1 MNDVREFSVPPAQLS
16 CLIGNLFAELEPPCG
31 VETSSVSLASAQA
44 QKLVRSAVS
53 PSPTKS
59 DDLAGTPFTDDPE
72 ALTLCG
78 KAPSGREAM
87 LFVYREHCLFVGD
100 PEDLDAARNGRC
112 PNSRRCGRG

>member
-1 MNDVREFSVPPAQLS
+1 MNEIINFSLPAEKLS
-16 CLIGNLFAELEPPCG
+16 CLVGNLFAELEPPCS
-31 VETSSVSLASAQA
+31 E
-44 QKLVRSAVS
+44 
-53 PSPTKS
+53 P
-59 DDLAGTPFTDDPE
+59 DDQE

>member
-1 MNDVREFSVPPAQLS
+1 MNDVREFSVPTAQLS
-16 CLIGNLFAELEPPCG
+16 CLIGNLFAELESPCS
-31 VETSSVSLASAQA
+31 EPDYQ
-44 QKLVRSAVS
+44 
-53 PSPTKS
+53 
-59 DDLAGTPFTDDPE
+59 E

>member
-16 CLIGNLFAELEPPCG
+16 CLIGNLFAELEPPCS
-31 VETSSVSLASAQA
+31 E
-44 QKLVRSAVS
+44 
-53 PSPTKS
+53 P
-59 DDLAGTPFTDDPE
+59 DDQE

-100 PEDLDAARNGRC
+100 PEDLDAARNGWC

>member
-16 CLIGNLFAELEPPCG
+16 CLIGNLFAELEPPCS
-31 VETSSVSLASAQA
+31 E
-44 QKLVRSAVS
+44 
-53 PSPTKS
+53 P
-59 DDLAGTPFTDDPE
+59 DDQE

-112 PNSRRCGRG
+112 PNSRRCGRGG

>member
-16 CLIGNLFAELEPPCG
+16 CLIGNLFAELEPPCRKP
-31 VETSSVSLASAQA
+31 E
-44 QKLVRSAVS
+44 
-53 PSPTKS
+53 
-59 DDLAGTPFTDDPE
+59 DPE

-78 KAPSGREAM
+78 KAPSGKEAM

-100 PEDLDAARNGRC
+100 PEDLEAARNGRC

>member
-16 CLIGNLFAELEPPCG
+16 CLIGNLFAELEPPCS
-31 VETSSVSLASAQA
+31 EQ
-44 QKLVRSAVS
+44 
-53 PSPTKS
+53 
-59 DDLAGTPFTDDPE
+59 DDPE

-100 PEDLDAARNGRC
+100 LEDLDAARNGRC

>member
-16 CLIGNLFAELEPPCG
+16 CLIGNLFAELEPPCS
-31 VETSSVSLASAQA
+31 E
-44 QKLVRSAVS
+44 
-53 PSPTKS
+53 P
-59 DDLAGTPFTDDPE
+59 DDQE
-72 ALTLCG
+72 ALTLCA

>member
-16 CLIGNLFAELEPPCG
+16 CLIGNLFAELEPPCR
-31 VETSSVSLASAQA
+31 E
-44 QKLVRSAVS
+44 
-53 PSPTKS
+53 P
-59 DDLAGTPFTDDPE
+59 DDPE

-100 PEDLDAARNGRC
+100 PEDLDAARNGWC